1 MRCVL
6 PVAFGAVAGIALFCT
21 SFYVWMVFGADP
33 DKDPL
38 LSF

>member
-1 MRCVL
+1 MRRATPIIL
-6 PVAFGAVAGIALFCT
+6 GLLAGGVVFSAA
-21 SFYVWMVFGADP
+21 FYVWLVFGADP